1 MDSLERILWW
11 LCGSSIGAATR
22 VRILLA
28 IRERPRN
35 ALQLAEALSLD
46 YTTVRHHLRVLGKNG
61 LVTPAG
67 ERYGQVYFVSSS
79 MESHWDAFE
88 RIVDKVKARGVRNG
102 SKTSE

>member
-1 MDSLERILWW
+1 MDSVERILWW

-35 ALQLAEALSLD
+35 ALQLAEALGLD
-46 YTTVRHHLRVLGKNG
+46 YTTVRHHLRVLGRNG
-61 LVTPAG
+61 LVTATG

-79 MESHWDAFE
+79 TESHWDAFE

>member
-1 MDSLERILWW
+1 VDSVERILWW

-22 VRILLA
+22 VRMLLA

-35 ALQLAEALSLD
+35 ALQLAEALDVD
-46 YTTVRHHLRVLGKNG
+46 YTTVRHHLRVLGRNG

-67 ERYGQVYFVSSS
+67 ERYGQVYFLSSS

-88 RIVDKVKARGVRNG
+88 RIVENVRTRGVRHGTKG
-102 SKTSE
+102 SA

>member
-1 MDSLERILWW
+1 VDSVERILWW

-22 VRILLA
+22 VRMLLA

-35 ALQLAEALSLD
+35 ALQLAEALDVD
-46 YTTVRHHLRVLGKNG
+46 YTTVRHHLRVLGRNG

-67 ERYGQVYFVSSS
+67 ERYGQVYFLSSS

-88 RIVDKVKARGVRNG
+88 RIVAKMKTGGVRHGTKG
-102 SKTSE
+102 SA